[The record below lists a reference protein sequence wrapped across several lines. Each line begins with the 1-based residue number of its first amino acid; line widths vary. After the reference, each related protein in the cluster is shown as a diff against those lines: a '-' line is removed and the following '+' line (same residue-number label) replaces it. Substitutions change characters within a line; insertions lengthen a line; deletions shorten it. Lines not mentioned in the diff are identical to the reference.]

1 MLCFFRMETLQILLV
16 ADDPLARMGL
26 AMLLSAQTGGLVAG
40 QADTSFFTDDLA
52 ELDVQPDV
60 VVWDVGWAA
69 PESLPVWEDLAVP
82 VVALVADK
90 GQTAV
95 IWSSGVR
102 VLLRREMDPDR
113 LWAAIQAAVHGLIV
127 LDAEL
132 SNGLVTAVSSHT
144 LPTEDLTPRELEVLQ
159 HLAKGLTN
167 KAIAQ
172 RLAVSEHTIKFHVN
186 ALMSKL
192 GAQSRTEAVVLATRQ
207 GLIVL

>member
-1 MLCFFRMETLQILLV
+1 MEPLRILLV

-26 AMLLSAQTGGLVAG
+26 AMLLSTQAGGVVVG
-40 QADTSFFTDDLA
+40 QVNTLFFVDDVA
-52 ELDVQPDV
+52 ELDVRPDV
-60 VVWDVGWAA
+60 VVWDVGQAA
-69 PESLPVWEDLAVP
+69 PEMLPVWEEPGVP
-82 VVALVADK
+82 VVALAADEE
-90 GQTAV
+90 QTAV
-95 IWSSGVR
+95 IWSAGVR
-102 VLLRREMDPDR
+102 VLLRRELDLDR

-132 SNGLVTAVSSHT
+132 SGGLITAVSPLT
-144 LPTEDLTPRELEVLQ
+144 LPIEDLTPRELEVLQ
-159 HLAKGLTN
+159 HLAEGLTN

-207 GLIVL
+207 GLITL

>member
-1 MLCFFRMETLQILLV
+1 MLCFSRMETLQILLV

-26 AMLLSAQTGGLVAG
+26 AMLLSTQTGVVVG
-40 QADTSFFTDDLA
+40 QADTSFFTDDLS

-69 PESLPVWEDLAVP
+69 PESLPVWEDLSAP
-82 VVALVADK
+82 VVALVADE

-113 LWAAIQAAVHGLIV
+113 LWVAIQAALHGLIV

-132 SNGLVTAVSSHT
+132 SEGLITAVSPLA